1 MCVGD
6 QMVEV
11 TNVCKS
17 YGRKNILNGVSF
29 TASPGQQIAASGNTG
44 KSTAPHLHYQINVGN
59 KGKVVDPMKY
69 HKTIIEKLP
78 ENERENFKNRIS
90 ELDDLMKQ

>member
-17 YGRKNILNGVSF
+17 YGRKNILKGVSF
-29 TASPGQQIAASGNTG
+29 TASPGQQIALVGRNGCG
-44 KSTAPHLHYQINVGN
+44 KSTLMQIMAGLLKPIPV
-59 KGKVVDPMKY
+59 M
-69 HKTIIEKLP
+69 L
-78 ENERENFKNRIS
+78 RIS
-90 ELDDLMKQ
+90 ERNSARVRHSHIP

>member
-29 TASPGQQIAASGNTG
+29 TASPGQQIALVGRNGCG
-44 KSTAPHLHYQINVGN
+44 KSTLMQIMAGLLKADSGNVLYF
-59 KGKVVDPMKY
+59 GK
-69 HKTIIEKLP
+69 KLSP
-78 ENERENFKNRIS
+78 GSSFS
-90 ELDDLMKQ
+90 HTT